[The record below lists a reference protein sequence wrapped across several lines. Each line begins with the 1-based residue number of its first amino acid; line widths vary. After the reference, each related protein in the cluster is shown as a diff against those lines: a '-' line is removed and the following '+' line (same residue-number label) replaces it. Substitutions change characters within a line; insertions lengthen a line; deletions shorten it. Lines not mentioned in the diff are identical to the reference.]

1 MWFKKKNSNKSD
13 ISLVKSEKCMDCE
26 NMFIPFDILVTKEG
40 KYLCNNCFIKDEE
53 K

>member
-1 MWFKKKNSNKSD
+1 MWFKKKTKETD
-13 ISLVKSEKCMDCE
+13 ISLAKNKKCIDCE

-40 KYLCNNCFIKDEE
+40 KSLCNNCFIKDEE